1 MTDARYVLAIDLG
14 TSGPKV
20 ALVSD
25 RGELVGDG
33 FAPVDLHLLPGG
45 GAEQDPNQWWKA
57 AKTATHQ
64 VLADEPVP
72 VESITAVAVT
82 SQWSG
87 TVAIDA
93 DGKAIGNAIIWMD
106 SRGATQVEDF
116 IGAKVRVQGYDP
128 RKLRKWIQLTAG
140 APSGSGKD
148 PIAHILYLRDR
159 HPDVYA
165 ATTMF
170 LEPKDYLNLRLT
182 GKQAA
187 SFDSIALHWVTDNRD
202 PNAVSYDDQLLGY
215 AGLSRAQ
222 LPELRP
228 ATDVLGGLTAAAAA
242 DLGLPADLPVVM
254 GTPDVHSA
262 GIGAGATADLSAHLY
277 VGTSSWLTCHV
288 PGKKTDLIHSIAT
301 LPAAIPGRYLV
312 ANEQETAGKALE
324 WLAAILYPDATDR
337 GAVYADMNQVAATVP
352 AGSNGVIF
360 TPWLYGERTPVEDD
374 TVRGGFFNQSL
385 DTGRPELIRA
395 AFEGVAYN
403 SRWLLGY
410 VERFVKT
417 TLNPIVMVGGGAQ
430 SDLWCQIHADV
441 LSRTIRQAADPIMVN
456 VRGAGLLGH
465 VALGHITW
473 AEIPSLVPIA
483 RSFRPNPAN
492 KDVYSP
498 LYDAFRQIYKANR
511 GIYRK
516 LNRQR
521 GQSGD
526 A

>member
-1 MTDARYVLAIDLG
+1 MTDTRYVLAIDLG

-45 GAEQDPNQWWKA
+45 GAEQDPDQWWDA
-57 AKTATHQ
+57 IRTATRQ
-64 VLADEPVP
+64 VLADRPVAT
-72 VESITAVAVT
+72 ESITAVTVT

-93 DGKAIGNAIIWMD
+93 DGTAIGNAIIWMD
-106 SRGATQVEDF
+106 SRGASQVEDLA
-116 IGAKVRVQGYDP
+116 GGRVRFQGYDP
-128 RKLRKWIQLTAG
+128 RKLRKWLQLTAG

-148 PIAHILYLRDR
+148 PIAHILYLR
-159 HPDVYA
+159 HQQPDVYA
-165 ATTMF
+165 ATATF

-182 GKQAA
+182 GTQAA

-202 PNAVSYDDQLLGY
+202 PNAVAYDDGLLGY
-215 AGLSRAQ
+215 AGLTQAQ
-222 LPELRP
+222 LPKLRP
-228 ATDVLGGLTAAAAA
+228 ATDVLGGLSTAAAA

-262 GIGAGATADLSAHLY
+262 GIGAGATPDLSAHLY
-277 VGTSSWLTCHV
+277 IGTSSWLTCHV
-288 PGKKTDLIHSIAT
+288 ASKKTDLLHSIAT

-312 ANEQETAGKALE
+312 ANEQETAGKAID
-324 WLAAILYPDATDR
+324 WLAGILYPDAIDR
-337 GAVYADMNQVAATVP
+337 RAVYADMNEVAAAVP

-395 AFEGVAYN
+395 VFEGVAFN

-430 SDLWCQIHADV
+430 SELWCQIHADV
-441 LSRTIRQAADPIMVN
+441 LGRTIRQAADPIMVN

-473 AEIPSLVPIA
+473 PEIPSLVPIT
-483 RSFRPNPAN
+483 RTFRPNPAH
-492 KDVYSP
+492 KDVYGP

-516 LNRQR
+516 LNR
-521 GQSGD
+521 
-526 A
+526 

>member
-1 MTDARYVLAIDLG
+1 MTKARYVLAIDLG

-25 RGELVGDG
+25 RGEIVGNG
-33 FAPVDLHLLPGG
+33 FAPVELDLLPGG
-45 GAEQDPNQWWKA
+45 GAEQDPDEWWEAIRTA
-57 AKTATHQ
+57 AHQ
-64 VLADEPVP
+64 VLDGEPVP
-72 VESITAVAVT
+72 AASIRAVAVT

-87 TVAIDA
+87 TVAVDA
-93 DGKAIGNAIIWMD
+93 DGRAIGNAIIWMD
-106 SRGATQVEDF
+106 SRGAAQVEDY
-116 IGAKVRVQGYDP
+116 IGARVRVQGYDP
-128 RKLRKWIQLTAG
+128 RKLRKWVQLTAG

-148 PIAHILYLRDR
+148 PIAHILYLRDQ
-159 HPDVYA
+159 HPEVYA
-165 ATTMF
+165 ATATF

-182 GKQAA
+182 GKRAA

-202 PNAVSYDDQLLGY
+202 PNAVAYDDELLGY
-215 AGLSRAQ
+215 AGLSRDQ
-222 LPELRP
+222 MPELRP
-228 ATDVLGGLTAAAAA
+228 ATDVLGTLTPAAAA
-242 DLGLPADLPVVM
+242 DLGLPGDLPVVM

-262 GIGAGATADLSAHLY
+262 GIGAGTTADLSAHLY
-277 VGTSSWLTCHV
+277 IGTSSWLTCHV

-301 LPAAIPGRYLV
+301 LPSAIPGRYLV
-312 ANEQETAGKALE
+312 ANEQETAGKAIE
-324 WLAAILYPDATDR
+324 WLAGILYPDGADLA
-337 GAVYADMNQVAATVP
+337 AVYADMNETAATVP

-360 TPWLYGERTPVEDD
+360 TPWLYGERTPVEDA

-385 DTGRPELIRA
+385 ETGRPELVRA

-403 SRWLLGY
+403 SRWLLDY

-465 VALGHITW
+465 VALGHVTW
-473 AEIPSLVPIA
+473 DEISSLVPIS
-483 RSFRPNPAN
+483 RSFRPNSAN
-492 KDVYSP
+492 RDAYGP

-516 LNRQR
+516 LNR
-521 GQSGD
+521 
-526 A
+526 

>member
-1 MTDARYVLAIDLG
+1 MTDVRYVLAIDLG

-25 RGELVGDG
+25 RGDLVGDG

-45 GAEQDPNQWWKA
+45 GAEQDPNQWWDA
-57 AKTATHQ
+57 ITTATRQ
-64 VLADEPVP
+64 VLADQPVTP
-72 VESITAVAVT
+72 ESIAAVAVT

-87 TVAIDA
+87 TVAV
-93 DGKAIGNAIIWMD
+93 DGAGQAVGNAIIWMD
-106 SRGATQVEDF
+106 SRGAGQVDDLA
-116 IGAKVRVQGYDP
+116 GGRVRFQGYDP
-128 RKLRKWIQLTAG
+128 RKLRKWIRLTAG

-165 ATTMF
+165 ATATF

-182 GKQAA
+182 GKRAA

-202 PNAVSYDDQLLGY
+202 PNAVAYDDELLGY
-215 AGLSRAQ
+215 AGLSRDQ

-228 ATDVLGGLTAAAAA
+228 ATDVLGGLTAAAAT
-242 DLGLPADLPVVM
+242 DLGLPPDLPVVM

-262 GIGAGATADLSAHLY
+262 AIGAGTTSDRSAHLY
-277 VGTSSWLTCHV
+277 IGTSSWLTCHV
-288 PGKKTDLIHSIAT
+288 PDKKTDLIHSIAT
-301 LPAAIPGRYLV
+301 LPAAIPGRYVV

-324 WLAAILYPDATDR
+324 WLAGILYPRATDLR
-337 GAVYADMNQVAATVP
+337 PVYAEMNEVATTVP
-352 AGSNGVIF
+352 AGSNGVVF

-385 DTGRPELIRA
+385 DTGRPELIRSV
-395 AFEGVAYN
+395 FEGVAFN

-441 LSRTIRQAADPIMVN
+441 LGRTVRQAADPIMVN

-465 VALGHITW
+465 VALGHVGWT
-473 AEIPSLVPIA
+473 EIPALVPIT
-483 RSFRPNPAN
+483 RSFRPNPAA
-492 KDVYSP
+492 KDVYDP
-498 LYDAFRQIYKANR
+498 LYDAFRQIYKATR
-511 GIYRK
+511 GMYRT
-516 LNRQR
+516 LNR
-521 GQSGD
+521 
-526 A
+526 